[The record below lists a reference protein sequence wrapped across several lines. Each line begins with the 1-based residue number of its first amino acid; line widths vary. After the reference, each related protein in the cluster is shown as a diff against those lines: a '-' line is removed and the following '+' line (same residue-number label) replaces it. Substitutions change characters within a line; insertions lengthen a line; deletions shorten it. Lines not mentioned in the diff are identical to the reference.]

1 MFHRT
6 RMEKTKLVINY
17 WYKFCDFVEFK
28 LWPNRLEILVLTN
41 SILCIILIIGLMYSI
56 GVDCV

>member
-1 MFHRT
+1 
-6 RMEKTKLVINY
+6 MEKTKLVINY

-41 SILCIILIIGLMYSI
+41 SILCIILIIGLMYSL